1 MRGER
6 RRRYSFAERLRR
18 IPATRMVRPR
28 QARLTGES
36 RVATWPRAVRRPFDH
51 RTDATAR
58 RQGKSIQFGI
68 VPGPT
73 NVSPL
78 QDSGLASR
86 SDAGITAAP
95 GDGTQ
100 TPTRI
105 RRTGW
110 MACCVVTALRGHRR
124 SVDRFGVERE
134 SRRCCCQSEM
144 LASPAGTPKRGSA
157 WTQMRFLDLSLDA
170 VCRTST
176 GLPAARSSC
185 TSPTEPGSPSTR
197 VTTSLQSHLGPTA
210 RGVAS
215 QSQASPR
222 RVSEST
228 SSSSF
233 DTWQSSVSRR
243 LKGISSGISWS
254 PLHPLI
260 RW

>member
-95 GDGTQ
+95 GDGT
-100 TPTRI
+100 PNADENSAHRLDGMLRGDSATRPSQVC
-105 RRTGW
+105 RSVWHRTG
-110 MACCVVTALRGHRR
+110 
-124 SVDRFGVERE
+124 
-134 SRRCCCQSEM
+134 
-144 LASPAGTPKRGSA
+144 
-157 WTQMRFLDLSLDA
+157 
-170 VCRTST
+170 
-176 GLPAARSSC
+176 
-185 TSPTEPGSPSTR
+185 
-197 VTTSLQSHLGPTA
+197 
-210 RGVAS
+210 
-215 QSQASPR
+215 
-222 RVSEST
+222 
-228 SSSSF
+228 
-233 DTWQSSVSRR
+233 
-243 LKGISSGISWS
+243 
-254 PLHPLI
+254 
-260 RW
+260 